1 MFKTKVL
8 HSKKEKESSVQ
19 LTVHWNLSSFQLW
32 YKYIQKLCTRMIMT
46 TFLTMILSVFHKL
59 LDASRFVCFFH
70 FFFFLSYCSSEFA
83 LVGLSLSLFC
93 ALSLSL
99 SCKGQI
105 TLKALAVSSRSEM
118 LESRTHHSPRS
129 VYEWVWSQPQQIPVQ
144 LFSINKSNLWT
155 EQLPAYHSTT
165 RCLGDPHE
173 QIFL

>member
-46 TFLTMILSVFHKL
+46 TFLTMILSV
-59 LDASRFVCFFH
+59 
-70 FFFFLSYCSSEFA
+70 LSYCSSEFA